1 MAAFAQQN
9 LSRQRDR
16 NMRCCAQDTSWLTNE
31 QYWKG
36 DKQQEDMWD
45 QVECVHKAGVL
56 ENTIIDVVGGDVVP
70 TKRKAHFFLL
80 D

>member
-1 MAAFAQQN
+1 
-9 LSRQRDR
+9 
-16 NMRCCAQDTSWLTNE
+16 
-31 QYWKG
+31 
-36 DKQQEDMWD
+36 MWD